1 MSRKRRRIVLIV
13 ILILIV
19 KILFN
24 YYLFSIQE
32 KKVAGAPSI
41 FFIKEKEVEIEKEKE
56 TETVFVLC
64 RSLGEFRLTA
74 YCSCEKCCEYWA
86 TIRPKDEQGNPIVY
100 TASGAIAQENHTVAV
115 DPTLIPYGTKLL
127 INGKIYV
134 AEDCGGAIEGNR
146 IDIYFSSHE
155 AAVNFAIQYAEV
167 FIIEEDYSLDD

>member
-1 MSRKRRRIVLIV
+1 MSRKRRRIVLTI
-13 ILILIV
+13 ILTLILIV
-19 KILFN
+19 LSN
-24 YYLFSIQE
+24 YRLLSIQE
-32 KKVAGAPSI
+32 KDVEGAPSI
-41 FFIKEKEVEIEKEKE
+41 FFLKVKKIEIEKE
-56 TETVFVLC
+56 TTFLLC

-74 YCSCEKCCEYWA
+74 YCSCEKCCDYWA

-155 AAVNFAIQYAEV
+155 EAVKFAVQYAEV
-167 FIIEEDYSLDD
+167 FIVEEDYSFVE